1 MMEWIAITALLLA
14 LVQLAVALVNL
25 WSRPW
30 LPRHGAATEP
40 LVSVLIPARNEAANI
55 GNLLG
60 DLSQLP
66 TTNLEILVFDDLSD
80 DDTAAMVEEAA
91 SGDPR
96 IRLLRSPGLPGGWT
110 GKNFGCHTLAAA
122 ARGDY
127 FLFLD
132 ADVRVSGDLVGNAV
146 AAARQYQ
153 TGLISLFPQ
162 QVMVTKGEKWSVP
175 VMNYILVTLLPL
187 ILVRLSRRPSLAA
200 ANGQM
205 MFFDAAIYRAL
216 QPHSSVR
223 QIRVEDIT
231 IARMLKKKGV
241 RVACLLGD
249 ERIRCRM
256 YHGYKEAIRGFSR
269 SVTAFFGDSSLVAL
283 LFWLLTT
290 FGFLPILLTMGIPM
304 MILWFL
310 LSLAT
315 RLAVARVS
323 RQNGL
328 LHLAAF
334 PMHQLSMGLF
344 IFKAFYNKMKREF
357 EWKGRRVS

>member
-1 MMEWIAITALLLA
+1 
-14 LVQLAVALVNL
+14 
-25 WSRPW
+25 
-30 LPRHGAATEP
+30 
-40 LVSVLIPARNEAANI
+40 
-55 GNLLG
+55 
-60 DLSQLP
+60 
-66 TTNLEILVFDDLSD
+66 
-80 DDTAAMVEEAA
+80 MVEEAA

-110 GKNFGCHTLAAA
+110 GKNFGCHPLAAA

-127 FLFLD
+127 FRFLD

>member
-1 MMEWIAITALLLA
+1 MMWWLASIALGLA
-14 LVQLAVALVNL
+14 LVQLVVALANL

-30 LPRHGAATEP
+30 LPRCLAETEP

-60 DLSQLP
+60 DLSRLP
-66 TTNLEILVFDDLSD
+66 YTNLEILVFDDLSD
-80 DDTAAMVEEAA
+80 DDTAAIVEGAA

-96 IRLLRSPGLPGGWT
+96 IRLLRSPGLPDGWT
-110 GKNFGCHTLAAA
+110 GKNFGCHTLAAVA
-122 ARGDY
+122 GGDY

-132 ADVRVSGDLVGNAV
+132 ADVRISGDLVGNAV
-146 AAARQYQ
+146 AAAQQYQ

-162 QVMVTKGEKWSVP
+162 QVMVTIGEKWSVP

-205 MFFDAAIYRAL
+205 MFFTAAIYRSL
-216 QPHSSVR
+216 QPHFSVR

-241 RVACLLGD
+241 AVACLLGD

-256 YHGYKEAIRGFSR
+256 YRGYNEAVRGFSR
-269 SVTAFFGDSSLVAL
+269 SVTAFFGNSFLVAF
-283 LFWLLTT
+283 LFWLFTS

-304 MILWFL
+304 MILWFIL
-310 LSLAT
+310 GMAT

-323 RQNGL
+323 RQMGL
-328 LHLAAF
+328 LHLTAF
-334 PMHQLSMGLF
+334 PMHQLSMGMF
-344 IFKAFYNKMKREF
+344 IFKAFCNKMKREF